1 MSEPYSVTNSFYQAR
16 KVKREFKK
24 KKIGLYATV
33 ILNYAN
39 ITYYWFSI
47 ITKYDVQFLTIHLK

>member
-1 MSEPYSVTNSFYQAR
+1 M
-16 KVKREFKK
+16 
-24 KKIGLYATV
+24 V

-47 ITKYDVQFLTIHLK
+47 ITKYDVQFLTIHLKWHTHFTLP